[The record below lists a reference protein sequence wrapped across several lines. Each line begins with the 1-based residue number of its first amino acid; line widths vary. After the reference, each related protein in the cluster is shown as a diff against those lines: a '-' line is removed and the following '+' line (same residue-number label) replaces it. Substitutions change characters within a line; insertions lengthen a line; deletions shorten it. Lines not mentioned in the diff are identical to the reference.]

1 MLDALYYYLIF
12 AVSGGLLSVGSL
24 FVPIRGMIKTA
35 GLNTHPFLTSTIL
48 TSIVW
53 FGMAVLFI
61 PMLIR
66 PLLMEAHRQT
76 FITHTYQSSI
86 AD

>member
-1 MLDALYYYLIF
+1 MLDVLYYYLIF

-24 FVPIRGMIKTA
+24 FVPIRSMIRKA
-35 GLNTHPFLTSTIL
+35 GLNTHPFLTSTAL
-48 TSIVW
+48 TTIVW
-53 FGMAVLFI
+53 FSMAVLCI

-66 PLLMEAHRQT
+66 PLLMEVHRQT